1 VTPDVV
7 EQPVAH
13 AGAPVVPARART
25 DWSGVVDRLHLP
37 TLGVAI
43 GLALVWVMLS
53 ARLGDYLLPSP
64 ARVGQGI
71 LAVITSGELWKHTWA
86 SLYRISVGFGLA
98 VLVSIVFA
106 SLVAM
111 SRHVATIGRD
121 LTAVLNS
128 TSVFVWIVVSLI
140 WFGLTDK
147 AAMFTTFMITLPVLL
162 ANMLEG
168 VANVDRKLIEMAQ
181 VYRFSPL
188 DRFLNV
194 TLPSTIPYLVAG
206 MKVGFGLGLKVSVVA
221 EIFGVSTGIGYMM
234 NYSRDTLRTDMVFVW
249 ALVLIVIMLVVD
261 KLVFDSL
268 SRRVAA
274 WR

>member
-1 VTPDVV
+1 MTPDVM
-7 EQPVAH
+7 EQPA
-13 AGAPVVPARART
+13 APAAAAPPRPST

-37 TLGVAI
+37 TLLVLGVV
-43 GLALVWVMLS
+43 LVIWVLLS
-53 ARLGDYLLPSP
+53 ARMGDYLVPSP
-64 ARVGQGI
+64 LRVARGVGDVLSG
-71 LAVITSGELWKHTWA
+71 GELWKHTAA
-86 SLYRISVGFGLA
+86 SLYRILVGFGAA
-98 VLVSIVFA
+98 VLVSMILA
-106 SLVAM
+106 LLVAV
-111 SRHVATIGRD
+111 SRHAATVGHD
-121 LTAVLNS
+121 LTAILNS

-140 WFGLTDK
+140 WFGLTDR

-168 VANVDRKLIEMAQ
+168 VANVDRKLLEMAQ
-181 VYRFSPL
+181 VYRFSAL
-188 DRFLNV
+188 DRFRDV

-234 NYSRDTLRTDMVFVW
+234 NQSRDTLRTDMVFVW

-261 KLVFDSL
+261 KLVFDAL

>member
-1 VTPDVV
+1 MTPDVV

>member
-1 VTPDVV
+1 MRGAVTPEVI
-7 EQPVAH
+7 EQPL
-13 AGAPVVPARART
+13 APAAPTRART

-37 TLGVAI
+37 TLGLVVV
-43 GLALVWVMLS
+43 LALVWVALS

-71 LAVITSGELWKHTWA
+71 VAVITSGELWKHTWA
-86 SLYRISVGFGLA
+86 SLYRISIGFGLA
-98 VLVSIVFA
+98 VLVSIVLA

-249 ALVLIVIMLVVD
+249 ALVLIVIMLIVD